1 VTNDSGGEVPARD
14 NTDLDGMTEM
24 MLRLLGPVIVGAL
37 QDDDVTEVYV
47 NPQDREIRVDRRSR
61 GRTSFPCTLDATRA
75 EMFLNAAAARVGQTI
90 GREAPFLQAT
100 LPDEVFGR
108 SRLQGFLPPVTRGP
122 AFAMRKRPSVVYS
135 LDDYCEAGA
144 LTAAMVE
151 SLRGVIGWRANIVVC
166 GGTNTGKTTFANAIL
181 LEIAR
186 AFPADRIV
194 ILEDTIELQC
204 CSPDHLALTTPIG
217 GKLSQLVKSTLRASP
232 DRIVVGEV
240 RDEAALDLL
249 DAWATGHP
257 GGVATVHASTGAG
270 ALHRLNRLAQRA
282 NVPSQ
287 HELIMEAVDVV
298 VRMEG
303 GGGSGRPR
311 RVTELAQLDG
321 WDEDEGFSVE
331 SMIDRGDAIPC
342 A

>member
-1 VTNDSGGEVPARD
+1 VSEDEKALAVVSDDSAI
-14 NTDLDGMTEM
+14 DGAVEM
-24 MLRLLGPVIVGAL
+24 MRRFLGPVICGAL
-37 QDDDVTEVYV
+37 QEEDVTEVYV
-47 NPQDREIRVDRRSR
+47 NPTDCEIRVDRRSR

-75 EMFLNAAAARVGQTI
+75 EMFLNAAAALAGETI
-90 GREAPFLQAT
+90 GRDAPFLQTT
-100 LPDEVFGR
+100 LPDAVFGR

-122 AFAMRKRPSVVYS
+122 AFTIRKRPSAVFPLEDYVVDGTVS
-135 LDDYCEAGA
+135 DRMLD
-144 LTAAMVE
+144 V
-151 SLRGVIGWRANIVVC
+151 LRDAVAHRSNILVC

-186 AFPADRIV
+186 RFPTDRVV
-194 ILEDTIELQC
+194 ILEDTVELQC
-204 CSPDHLALTTPIG
+204 VSLDHLALMTPVG
-217 GKLSQLVKSTLRASP
+217 GKLSQLVKATLRASP

-257 GGVATVHASTGAG
+257 GGVATVHASTAEG

-287 HELIMEAVDVV
+287 HELIMEAVDLVV
-298 VRMEG
+298 QMEG
-303 GGGSGRPR
+303 GGASGLPR
-311 RVTELAQLDG
+311 RVREIARVEG
-321 WDEDEGFSVE
+321 WDEDDGFMVE
-331 SMIDRGDAIPC
+331 PVGDSEDDPPC

>member
-1 VTNDSGGEVPARD
+1 VSEEEKAPAPVAGD
-14 NTDLDGMTEM
+14 AAIDGSVEM
-24 MLRLLGPVIVGAL
+24 MRRFLGPVICGAL

-47 NPQDREIRVDRRSR
+47 NPTDREIRVDRRSK

-75 EMFLNAAAARVGQTI
+75 EMFLNAAATLAGETI
-90 GREAPFLQAT
+90 GRDAPFLQTT
-100 LPDEVFGR
+100 LPDAVFGR

-122 AFAMRKRPSVVYS
+122 AFTIRKRPSTVFPLEGY
-135 LDDYCEAGA
+135 L
-144 LTAAMVE
+144 VE
-151 SLRGVIGWRANIVVC
+151 GTLSDRMLGVLRDAVAHRSNILVC

-186 AFPADRIV
+186 RFPSDRVV
-194 ILEDTIELQC
+194 ILEDTVELQC
-204 CSPDHLALTTPIG
+204 VSPDHLALTTPVG
-217 GKLSQLVKSTLRASP
+217 TKLSQLVKATLRASP

-257 GGVATVHASTGAG
+257 GGVATVHASTTEG

-287 HELIMEAVDVV
+287 HELIMEAVDLVV
-298 VRMEG
+298 QMEG
-303 GGGSGRPR
+303 GGASGLPR
-311 RVTELAQLDG
+311 RVREIGRVEG
-321 WDEDEGFSVE
+321 WDEDDGFMVEPVDDNEG
-331 SMIDRGDAIPC
+331 DIPC